1 MECSDIDTVL
11 FLIKEP
17 IYLESPSSI
26 CHFSDQLQFGIRIEI
41 DLSFCNW
48 RKKNTIS
55 SGYWS
60 INRQFHTW
68 DILNMVI

>member
-11 FLIKEP
+11 LLIKEP

-26 CHFSDQLQFGIRIEI
+26 GHFSDQLQFGFRIATDE
-41 DLSFCNW
+41 
-48 RKKNTIS
+48 RKNTIS

-60 INRQFHTW
+60 INRQIHTW